1 MLTISFLQRNL
12 QFKQRPYSLLLL
24 TAIILFIGGAISN
37 NTSID
42 IHIHD
47 SYFIF
52 SRQFLIWFTAAILLT
67 FYLLYLGT
75 HQMLYSSKFTWLHI
89 FLSVAKAVFI
99 FAVPYFY
106 TSPTDTGA
114 GSNYIDYA
122 NFSDIS
128 LIGSSNNMIVN
139 AISCLIIFQLLYFIN
154 FFIGFFLRVKRLGKI
169 K

>member
-1 MLTISFLQRNL
+1 MLTIGFLQRSL
-12 QFKQRPYSLLLL
+12 QLKQRPYSLLLFTSIL
-24 TAIILFIGGAISN
+24 LFIGGFISN
-37 NTSID
+37 NIAID

-52 SRQFLIWFTAAILLT
+52 SRQFLIWFTASILLT

-75 HQMLYSSKFTWLHI
+75 HQMLYSSKITWLHI
-89 FLSVAKAVFI
+89 FLSVAKAVFV
-99 FAVPYFY
+99 FALPYFY
-106 TSPTDTGA
+106 TSSTGTGA
-114 GSNYIDYA
+114 GSNYVDYA
-122 NFSDIS
+122 NFSEIS

-169 K
+169 